1 MTIPHATQNLAELLR
16 DESMSPQDRGDML
29 LYALNENGLDHRS
42 AVHQL
47 VTEADLG
54 RSMDHMLN
62 NQPRRSLASERFLGP
77 YHDPPH
83 EPFAIVTNGPH
94 VIYLPCSVEQLQELR
109 AGDAVLIDTESR
121 RIVARDGAAPI
132 AGEIVTIESRPPEH
146 PRHAVVQQRDQ
157 LELVRLHADLIDRN
171 VGCQPGDRVL
181 YDSVRKIV
189 LGPVTTE
196 SSGEELLVPPS
207 SLERVT
213 RADVGSPHP
222 IVDEIIERYQAICE
236 NYDWWQALRIRRRCS
251 YLLAGGTGT
260 GKSYNL
266 KLLTNEVHN
275 LVEDWTGT
283 RSSRLVMLDAADF
296 WAPYFG
302 ETEQRITRWATK
314 LQQLGSQTLTFRD
327 GRTAHLPL
335 IVCLE
340 EAEGLLRGRGE
351 TDGSGHLFD
360 RAMSLLL
367 QKTDSLESVL
377 QVPVI
382 WITTS
387 NRPDLADS
395 AALRRLGMRRVTFDM
410 LTPAAMQSV
419 LQTKIPPDMPIG
431 PAGVANESARIAC
444 IQQICGYLLGP
455 QPKQELA
462 QVTLMNGQQRSVLRQ
477 DMVSPALLEEA
488 VSAGLD
494 AALRASRRAGRLVG
508 LDAAEVIQYLH
519 HHFAELIPTLRPHN
533 IAEYCPRLFQKES
546 LQVREVRS
554 LLEPTRRPL
563 SQLLDL
569 HFSPT
574 GVAS

>member
-1 MTIPHATQNLAELLR
+1 MSTTIATQNLSQMLR

-42 AVHQL
+42 AVQQL

-54 RSMDHMLN
+54 RSMDALLN
-62 NQPRRSLASERFLGP
+62 NQSRRSLASERFLGP
-77 YHDPPH
+77 YHEPPL

-94 VIYLPCSVEQLQELR
+94 IIYLPCTVEQLHELR

-121 RIVARDGAAPI
+121 RIVGRDGATPI
-132 AGEIVTIESRPPEH
+132 GGEIVTIESRPPEH
-146 PRHAVVQQRDQ
+146 PRHAVIHQRDQ
-157 LELVRLHADLIDRN
+157 FELVRLHADLI
-171 VGCQPGDRVL
+171 GQSTICQPGDQVL

-196 SSGEELLVPPS
+196 SSGEELLVAS
-207 SLERVT
+207 SALESVS
-213 RADVGSPHP
+213 RAEVGSPHP
-222 IVDEIIERYQAICE
+222 IVDEILERYKAACE
-236 NYDWWQALRIRRRCS
+236 NRDWWQALRIRSRCS
-251 YLLAGGTGT
+251 YLLVGGTGT

-275 LVEDWTGT
+275 LVELWTGV

-302 ETEQRITRWATK
+302 ETEQRISRWAAK
-314 LQQLGSQTLTFRD
+314 LQRLGSQVLTFRD
-327 GRTAHLPL
+327 GRTARLPL

-360 RAMSLLL
+360 RAMSLFL
-367 QKTDSLESVL
+367 QKTDSLECAL

-419 LQTKIPPDMPIG
+419 LRTKITPDMPIG
-431 PAGVANESARIAC
+431 PAGEVDDAARVAC
-444 IQQICGYLLGP
+444 IQQILGYLIGP
-455 QPKQELA
+455 QPRQEMA
-462 QVTLMNGQQRSVLRQ
+462 QVTLMNGKQLSVLRQ
-477 DMVSPALLEEA
+477 DMISPALLEEA

-494 AALRASRRAGRLVG
+494 AALRTSRQVGRLVG
-508 LDAAEVIQYLH
+508 LDAAAVIQALH
-519 HHFAELIPTLRPHN
+519 RHFGELVPTLRPHN
-533 IAEYCPRLFQKES
+533 IAEYCPRMFQKES

-554 LLEPTRRPL
+554 LLESTHRPL
-563 SQLLDL
+563 SQLLSL
-569 HFSPT
+569 NFSPT